1 MNPVRVLLA
10 DDHTIVRQGLR
21 KLLESD
27 ETVTV
32 VAEAADGRETVRLAE
47 ALRPDVV
54 IMDIRMP
61 GLDGLAATRRI
72 RDRLP
77 DVKVVA
83 LTLYTEESYARQA
96 LRAGVSGYVM
106 KSAAF
111 EELQRAIEAAVGGEV
126 YVSSALPRKLIEG
139 YPEGALLDE
148 KQMAYERLTPRQ
160 REVLQLIAEGHT
172 RRRIA
177 EMLHISPKTVS
188 RHREDLM
195 RRLGIR
201 DQARLIR
208 FAVSQGL
215 VEL

>member
-1 MNPVRVLLA
+1 
-10 DDHTIVRQGLR
+10 
-21 KLLESD
+21 
-27 ETVTV
+27 
-32 VAEAADGRETVRLAE
+32 
-47 ALRPDVV
+47 
-54 IMDIRMP
+54 
-61 GLDGLAATRRI
+61 
-72 RDRLP
+72 
-77 DVKVVA
+77 
-83 LTLYTEESYARQA
+83 
-96 LRAGVSGYVM
+96 
-106 KSAAF
+106 
-111 EELQRAIEAAVGGEV
+111 
-126 YVSSALPRKLIEG
+126 
-139 YPEGALLDE
+139 LDE